1 MLETDLTGHFLIAMP
16 ALQDNNFSQTVT
28 YICEHNANGTLGI
41 TINRPSEFQLSEI
54 LTQLSIEFKTPAI
67 GLRSIFVGGPV
78 QQDRGFVLH
87 APNGHWES
95 SLRVNDSISVTTSRD
110 ILQAISQGDKR
121 ILMINGE
128 PVPYALARMPA
139 PGETRGNLAAGGTGV
154 GMPLTER
161 ERWICQQVGPTLKQM
176 GLVFV
181 GLDVIGDYLTEINVT
196 SPTCIRELDTQF
208 NLDIGMQ
215 LMDCIES
222 LLS

>member
-54 LTQLSIEFKTPAI
+54 LTQLSIEFKTSAI

-87 APNGHWES
+87 SPNGHWES

-110 ILQAISQGDKR
+110 ILQAISQGVGPDEC
-121 ILMINGE
+121 II
-128 PVPYALARMPA
+128 ALGYSGWA
-139 PGETRGNLAAGGTGV
+139 PGQLEIELSANAWLSCPATQQILFHTPVENIWQEAAKLIGV
-154 GMPLTER
+154 DLR
-161 ERWICQQVGPTLKQM
+161 
-176 GLVFV
+176 
-181 GLDVIGDYLTEINVT
+181 
-196 SPTCIRELDTQF
+196 
-208 NLDIGMQ
+208 
-215 LMDCIES
+215 LMSNDAGHA
-222 LLS
+222 